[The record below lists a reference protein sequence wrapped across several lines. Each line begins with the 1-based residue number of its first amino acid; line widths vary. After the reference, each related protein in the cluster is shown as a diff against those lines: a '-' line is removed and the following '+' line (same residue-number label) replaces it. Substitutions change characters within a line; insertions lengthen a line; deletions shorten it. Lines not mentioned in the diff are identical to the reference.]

1 MSKVSI
7 ASLVVLACLL
17 LASSAAATSSL
28 PPPPNVRI
36 TYYPELNNEEQVF
49 ICPGDSNIVI
59 ANWRDF
65 RLGYRQIGIG
75 RSTDGGLT
83 WVDSLIPVSMQY
95 FGADARQSDPTMTV
109 DGLGNYY
116 MSVLDYD
123 AVGENDGSVISFYK
137 SVDKGVSWSGPVP
150 NVSVI
155 IDPEIFE
162 DKQFITVDRTG
173 GLYDGNLY
181 CSWTR
186 FPNPDR
192 IMLVRSIDGCESF
205 EDTVTVGPSQS
216 STGCGTTVFDAGQ
229 FSIPIVTSNG
239 DLHVFWQGY
248 SLDSGAECSA
258 TLCIKHR
265 VSDDGGL
272 SFGPE
277 QAVLP
282 VSGYTY
288 ANGGIDTY
296 SQPVGDADLTGGPFD
311 GNLYIAF
318 TNRAAEDSI
327 DHTDVDFIRSTD
339 NGATWSDRYQIN
351 DAPDADNMDA
361 FHPWLI
367 VNQEG
372 ILAVIFYDQ
381 RYDPTKYSRFDCI
394 AAYSFDGGETFTTNH
409 RVSSE
414 SSRPQDLALDI
425 ASLPVPSF
433 KGASGASTLSSS
445 SSMAGLIAEYI
456 GVTAFYDKIL
466 AVWTDTRDDN
476 QEVYSATWDL
486 PLLEPRLAYPEDLS
500 SHESPPLL
508 GWSTSW
514 KNNIDRYRV
523 ELSESGDFSSGVISD
538 VVDTNFYQPSSALGT
553 GTWYW
558 RVKTFDVP
566 TNDSSGYSNVRRFTS
581 SSAVICGDADGNG
594 QPDILD
600 VDYMIDWLYRGGPA
614 PVSMEAADVDNNDQV
629 DILDIDYF
637 IDWLF
642 REGPDLNCG

>member
-1 MSKVSI
+1 MSKVSN
-7 ASLVVLACLL
+7 VL
-17 LASSAAATSSL
+17 LAVSVCLMIAASAVATSNL

-75 RSTDGGLT
+75 RSTDGGVT
-83 WVDSLIPVSMQY
+83 WVDSLISIDMQY

-109 DGLGNYY
+109 DEFGNYY

-123 AVGENDGSVISFYK
+123 GVGENDGSVISFYK
-137 SVDKGVSWSGPVP
+137 STDKGISWSGPVP
-150 NVSVI
+150 NVSEIV
-155 IDPEIFE
+155 DPEIFE
-162 DKQFITVDRTG
+162 DKQFITLDRTG
-173 GLYDGNLY
+173 GPYSGNLY

-192 IMLVRSIDGCESF
+192 IMLVRSTDGCLSF
-205 EDTVTVGPSQS
+205 EDTVVVAPSQS
-216 STGCGTTVFDAGQ
+216 STGCSPSVFDAGQ
-229 FSIPIVTSNG
+229 FSIPIVAPNG

-248 SLDSGAECSA
+248 ALDSGDECTGRMS
-258 TLCIKHR
+258 IKHAL
-265 VSDDGGL
+265 SDDGGL
-272 SFGPE
+272 TFRPQ
-277 QAVLP
+277 QAILP

-296 SQPVGDADLTGGPFD
+296 SQPVGDADITGGPFN

-318 TNRAAEDSI
+318 TNRGVEDSI

-339 NGATWSDRYQIN
+339 NGLTWSDRYQIN

-361 FHPWLI
+361 FHPWLV

-372 ILAVIFYDQ
+372 ILVTIFYDQ
-381 RYDPTKYSRFDCI
+381 RYDPQQYSRFDCI
-394 AAYSFDGGETFTTNH
+394 AAYSFDGGQTFTTNH
-409 RVSSE
+409 RVSSV

-425 ASLPVPSF
+425 ASLPASSF
-433 KGASGASTLSSS
+433 KGARGATTLSSS

-486 PLLEPRLAYPEDLS
+486 PMLEPRLAYPEDLS
-500 SHESPPLL
+500 VHPSPPVL

-514 KNNIDRYRV
+514 KNNVDRYRV
-523 ELSESGDFSSGVISD
+523 ELSPSSDFSSGVISAL
-538 VVDTNFYQPSSALGT
+538 VDTNYYQTSLSLPT

-558 RVKTFDVP
+558 RVKTFDI
-566 TNDSSGYSNVRRFTS
+566 TTSDSSAYSVARSFTS
-581 SSAVICGDADGNG
+581 SSYAVCGDLNIDSQA
-594 QPDILD
+594 DILD
-600 VDYMIDWLYRGGPA
+600 IDYFISWLYRGGP
-614 PVSMEAADVDNNDQV
+614 PPPSMDMANVNNDGSV

-637 IDWLF
+637 INWLY
-642 REGPDLNCG
+642 RGGPELNCP